1 MALKYAKRALAAGH
15 ERVAAGT
22 PAPASL
28 LDEVETDVFE
38 ALIKKAT
45 GEADAL
51 EIPASILEK
60 QAHIRSVFG
69 YEAERLIPQL
79 HQANADLAT
88 AMAKIFE
95 QAGRISEFEAL
106 QSGAEVPALKAELP
120 SLARV
125 IAVQNALLEVY
136 RPHVP
141 VHVLDNPAPPI
152 PTDISNVVR
161 LFARSQGSAA

>member
-1 MALKYAKRALAAGH
+1 VALKYAKRALAAGH

-60 QAHIRSVFG
+60 QAHMRSVFG
-69 YEAERLIPQL
+69 YEAEGLIPQL
-79 HQANADLAT
+79 HQAQDDLGWRLKPGPGA
-88 AMAKIFE
+88 
-95 QAGRISEFEAL
+95 QGRAGVA
-106 QSGAEVPALKAELP
+106 GASDRRAERA
-120 SLARV
+120 ARG
-125 IAVQNALLEVY
+125 L
-136 RPHVP
+136 
-141 VHVLDNPAPPI
+141 
-152 PTDISNVVR
+152 S
-161 LFARSQGSAA
+161 